1 MATKGKGY
9 SYVNLDELVRQNY
22 SAESEAGVNDQ
33 INMELSAMYTYLSM
47 VCMMLHQLFNN
58 VFFLSEG
65 LLF

>member
-47 VCMMLHQLFNN
+47 VCMMLRQLFNN

>member
-1 MATKGKGY
+1 MATEGKGY

-22 SAESEAGVNDQ
+22 SAESEAGVNKQ